1 MKHIVIFTFSAL
13 ILLAGLGFSLL
24 NADKVA
30 LNYYFGQLD
39 LPLSVLL
46 VLALVIGAL
55 LGVMVSLGAIF
66 KAKREVRRLRKEL
79 KLKEKEGG
87 KPRVLTTKDGF

>member
-1 MKHIVIFTFSAL
+1 MKHIVTFTFSAL

-39 LPLSVLL
+39 LPLSILL

-55 LGVMVSLGAIF
+55 LGLMVSLGAIF